1 MNGNTKIA
9 ALLATLFGL
18 ASAANAGKIAVTAA
32 ADLKFCLDSLIQE
45 YSKTHPTDEIQ
56 VTYGSSGK
64 AFAQIQQ
71 GAPFDVFLSA
81 DVEYPNKLFEA
92 GLAASK
98 PRLYALGRIVLWS
111 ATEDASKLDLR
122 SLASPKFAK
131 VAIANPLH
139 APYGKRAEEALRK
152 LGIWDG
158 LQPKLVLGENIAQ
171 TAQFAQSGSASIGVL
186 ALSLVKSPA
195 FAGKGYSLI
204 PANLH
209 SPLEQAVVVL
219 KRAEKNPLATDFV
232 NSLFAPSARKV
243 FEQYGFSLPAE

>member
-1 MNGNTKIA
+1 MNTA
-9 ALLATLFGL
+9 RLLTTLLGFATL
-18 ASAANAGKIAVTAA
+18 ANAGKITVTAA
-32 ADLKFCLDSLIQE
+32 SDLNFCLDSVIQD
-45 YSKTHPTDEIQ
+45 YRKTHGSDEIQ

-64 AFAQIQQ
+64 AFTQIQQ
-71 GAPFDVFLSA
+71 GAPYDVFLSA
-81 DVEYPNKLFEA
+81 DVEYPNKLAEA

-122 SLASPKFAK
+122 SLASPRFSK

-152 LGIWDG
+152 QGIWEG
-158 LQPKLVLGENIAQ
+158 LQPKLVLGENISQ
-171 TAQFAQSGSASIGVL
+171 TAQFVQSGNASIGVL

-195 FAGKGYSLI
+195 FSGKGYYLI

-232 NSLFAPSARKV
+232 NYLFTPPARKV
-243 FEQYGFSLPAE
+243 FEQYGFALPVE